1 MVYATTSGFSDMS
14 TTATSSGAKEVLIGM
29 GQVETG
35 QPPVRMKAILGSC
48 IGLTLYNPT
57 TRVGVM
63 AHIVL
68 PECAG
73 RDASPGKF
81 ADTAVTH
88 MVSLLQSRGISPH
101 GLVAKYAGGA
111 NMFGGRGPLQIG
123 LANAEAVAKAVQ
135 QAGIRVAA
143 HDVGGQQG
151 RRVEFDLSNGVMTVQ
166 CAGQTARV
174 L

>member
-63 AHIVL
+63 
-68 PECAG
+68 AG